1 MKFSKFIPLLL
12 LPVALFGQT
21 SVQKNQSTNA
31 LTNGSIVVPTGVS
44 ITASGSGAINATN
57 IIYTTGNAILSGN
70 NGGGFTNV
78 TIGSGLSFAG
88 GTLSSTG
95 SGGTVTSFSFT
106 NANGVTGT
114 VTNSTTTPTL
124 SLSLG
129 AITPSSVSTGA
140 LTATGTT
147 TLATSLSG
155 LLKGTAGV
163 VSTATSGTD
172 YAPATSGTS
181 LLYGNGSGGF
191 SNVTIGTGVSF
202 SGGTLSATGSGG
214 TVTSFSAGTLSPLF
228 TTSVATSTSTP
239 ALSFSLTNAAAGTIF
254 GNNTGSAGA
263 PAYSTISSY
272 LDTFSSTQGS
282 ILYRNGSGWAALT
295 PGTAGQVLATGG
307 SAANPSWTNASAGT
321 VTSVSGT
328 GTVNGITLSG
338 TVTSSGSLT
347 LGGTL
352 SGVSLTTQVSGTL
365 PVANGGTGVTTS
377 TGTGSV
383 VLSSSPVLVTP
394 NLGTPSYVN
403 LSNGSALPT
412 TALTGTVSNAQLANS
427 AITIAGTSTS
437 LGGSISQDTITGLS
451 GSTSIVYHSATNTLS
466 SVTVGSGLS
475 FSGGTLTATATSP
488 TSYHA
493 QTDTG
498 AGTVAVAPTGQIAT
512 EYITTTASS
521 STSRNVT
528 VAHGSLTAGAITKIR
543 FSNSGNGA
551 NVTTYNVYDTS
562 TGGTLLATFQVDST
576 TPAAQLEMVYTG
588 STFQLLT
595 TIIPASGS
603 NP

>member
-1 MKFSKFIPLLL
+1 MKFSKLIPLFL
-12 LPVALFGQT
+12 LPVALIAQT

-31 LTNGSIVVPTGVS
+31 LTNGSIVVPNGVS
-44 ITASGSGAINATN
+44 ITANAGGTINATN
-57 IIYTTGNAILSGN
+57 LIYTTGNAILSGN

-78 TIGSGLSFAG
+78 TIGSGLSFAS
-88 GTLSSTG
+88 GTLSATG
-95 SGGTVTSFSFT
+95 SGGTVTSVST
-106 NANGVTGT
+106 SNSSGIISV
-114 VTNSTTTPTL
+114 VTNPTTTP
-124 SLSLG
+124 SIALSLG
-129 AITPSSVSTGA
+129 AITPTSVSTGA

-147 TLATSLSG
+147 TLATSLTG
-155 LLKGTAGV
+155 ILKSTSGV
-163 VSTATSGTD
+163 VSNATSGTD
-172 YAPATSGTS
+172 YAPATSGTA
-181 LLYGNGSGGF
+181 LLYGNGAGGF
-191 SNVTIGTGVSF
+191 SNVTIGSGVSF

-239 ALSFSLTNAAAGTIF
+239 ALSFSLTNAGAGTIF
-254 GNNTGSAGA
+254 GNNSGTSGA
-263 PAYSTISSY
+263 PAYNSVSSY
-272 LDTFSSTQGS
+272 LDTFSSTQGA
-282 ILYRNGSGWAALT
+282 ILYRNTTGWAALP

-307 SAANPSWTNASAGT
+307 SAANPSWTTANAGT

-383 VLSSSPVLVTP
+383 VLSNSPVLVTP
-394 NLGTPSYVN
+394 NLGTPSFVN
-403 LSNGSALPT
+403 LSNGTALPT
-412 TALTGTVSNAQLANS
+412 TSLTGTISNAQLTNNS
-427 AITIAGTSTS
+427 ISIAGNSTA
-437 LGGSISQDTITGLS
+437 LGGSVTQDQITGLS
-451 GSTSIVYHSATNTLS
+451 GSTSIIYHSASNTLS
-466 SVTVGSGLS
+466 NVTVGSGLS

-493 QTDTG
+493 QTDSG
-498 AGTVAVAPTGQIAT
+498 AGTVAIAPTGQIST
-512 EYITTTASS
+512 EYVTTTASS
-521 STSRNVT
+521 STTRNVT
-528 VAHGSLTAGAITKIR
+528 VARGTLTAGALAMIR

-562 TGGTLLATFQVDST
+562 TAGTLLATFQVDAT
-576 TPAAQLEMVYTG
+576 TPAAQLELVYSGTAY
-588 STFQLLT
+588 QLLT